1 MSADQDLAKRAATT
15 AGVLPGI
22 LPAFAVTLFLSAL
35 LLFWVQPMF
44 TKMVLPLLGGVPA
57 VWNTAMLFFQTA
69 LLAGY
74 AYAHLSSRFL
84 GLRWQVILHV
94 GLLALAAMALP
105 IAVADGWTP
114 PTEGMPV
121 AWLIGLFAVSVGLPF
136 FAVSATAPL
145 LQRWFSHSGHETA
158 DDPYYLY
165 GASNIGSMLALLG
178 YPVLVEPTLTLAG
191 QSGSWAMGY
200 GVLGLLI
207 VLCAVYL
214 WRGAAGEGGWA
225 IRTRPAV
232 PQGTAAT
239 ADRSVTWRRRAHWL
253 ALAFVPSS
261 LLLGVTSH
269 ITTDIAAVPLF
280 WVVPLALYLLTF
292 VLTFSRKPLLKHEWM
307 LRAQTLLFPILGML
321 FLLQQPMVP
330 MMLLHLAG
338 FFIGAMVCHGELWR
352 RRPETSHLTEFYLFM
367 SFGGMLGGVFN
378 AMLSPVLFDSV
389 LEYPLA
395 LVLACALRPW
405 TALQL
410 TLPEPAKIVAVVAP
424 AALCL
429 GAVMLL
435 DLAEIEPWQ
444 AGMFAAIIIL
454 ALTTYAQARQPIIF
468 AACIAGFL
476 SLVPVFLG
484 EQGGI
489 VVRERS
495 FFGVHTVKTIEQGRV
510 MALVHGTTIHG
521 AQYRDPDRRR
531 TRLTYYVEEGPAGSL
546 FAALPDTDPPRRVGA
561 IGLGTGSMAC
571 YRRPGEDWRFYE
583 IDPTVTR
590 LARDS
595 GHFHFLSDCAP
606 DIPIIHG
613 DARISLERGDDGP
626 FDVLIVDAFSS
637 DAVPVHLITR
647 EAIELYARRLSPD
660 GILLMHISNRN
671 LRLRPAVGAVLA
683 ASGLSA
689 RFQRYVPEVVE
700 ADAIATAAVAEWVAA
715 SPDRAALDILD
726 GDRRWEPL
734 RPDPDIQPWTDDYSN
749 IFSTLDW

>member
-1 MSADQDLAKRAATT
+1 MTSSRDVVSVEARAAI
-15 AGVLPGI
+15 PGI

-94 GLLALAAMALP
+94 GLLALAATALP

-121 AWLIGLFAVSVGLPF
+121 GWLIGLFAVSVGLPF

-191 QSGSWAMGY
+191 QSGSWAFGY

-214 WRGAAGEGGWA
+214 WRSAAGEGGWA
-225 IRTRPAV
+225 VRSRPAV
-232 PQGTAAT
+232 PQATAAT
-239 ADRSVTWRRRAHWL
+239 ADRSVTWGRRAHWL

-292 VLTFSRKPLLKHEWM
+292 VLTFSRKPLLKHQWM
-307 LRAQTLLFPILGML
+307 LRAQPAFILLTATL
-321 FLLQQPMVP
+321 FLVHDPLVP
-330 MMLLHLAG
+330 LTLLHLAT
-338 FFIGAMVCHGELWR
+338 FFICAMVCHGELWR
-352 RRPETSHLTEFYLFM
+352 KRPETSHLTEFYLWM

-378 AMLSPVLFDSV
+378 AMLSPLLFDSV

-405 TALQL
+405 NRDRLR
-410 TLPEPAKIVAVVAP
+410 LPPPGMIAAILVP
-424 AALCL
+424 AAVCV
-429 GAVMLL
+429 A
-435 DLAEIEPWQ
+435 
-444 AGMFAAIIIL
+444 
-454 ALTTYAQARQPIIF
+454 
-468 AACIAGFL
+468 IAGFAGLVEL
-476 SLVPVFLG
+476 SLGKVAWLAVFILVAAGCYVFARLPWAFALG
-484 EQGGI
+484 I
-489 VVRERS
+489 AVILVLLRVAPTDDRASSNVVAQARS
-495 FFGVHTVKTIEQGRV
+495 FFGVYAVTYKRDGQFS
-510 MALVHGTTIHG
+510 ALVHGTTIHG
-521 AQYRDPDRRR
+521 AQNVDPARRR
-531 TRLTYYVEEGPAGSL
+531 EPLTYFYPAGPVGSI
-546 FAALPDTDPPRRVGA
+546 FDRLPDAGDRA
-561 IGLGTGSMAC
+561 IGVVGLGIGSIAC
-571 YRRPGEDWRFYE
+571 YRQPGEDWLFYE
-583 IDPTVTR
+583 IDPLVTE
-590 LARDS
+590 LARDARY
-595 GHFHFLSDCAP
+595 FHYLADCAP
-606 DIPIIHG
+606 NAPVIHG
-613 DARISLERGDDGP
+613 DGRLSLERLGDGY
-626 FDVLIVDAFSS
+626 FNLLILDAFSS
-637 DAVPVHLITR
+637 DAVPMHLLTR
-647 EAIELYARRLSPD
+647 EAIDLYRSKLDRGGL
-660 GILLMHISNRN
+660 LLMNVTNRN
-671 LRLRPAVGAVLA
+671 VDLVPVLA
-683 ASGLSA
+683 TLVADAGLVA
-689 RFQRYVPEVVE
+689 RTQRYVP
-700 ADAIATAAVAEWVAA
+700 DQAAFDEFAAASEWVVIAEDA
-715 SPDRAALDILD
+715 GTLAILD
-726 GDRRWEPL
+726 SDPRWVQLPPNPGG
-734 RPDPDIQPWTDDYSN
+734 RPWTDDYSN
-749 IFSTLDW
+749 IFGAMNW

>member
-1 MSADQDLAKRAATT
+1 MTSSRDVVSVEARAAI
-15 AGVLPGI
+15 PGI

-94 GLLALAAMALP
+94 GLLALAATALP

-121 AWLIGLFAVSVGLPF
+121 GWLIGLFAVSVGLPF

-214 WRGAAGEGGWA
+214 WRGAAGENGWA

-307 LRAQTLLFPILGML
+307 LRAQPAFILLTATL
-321 FLLQQPMVP
+321 FLVHDPLVP
-330 MMLLHLAG
+330 LTLLHLAT
-338 FFIGAMVCHGELWR
+338 FFICTMVCHGELWR

-378 AMLSPVLFDSV
+378 AIVSPLVFNSV
-389 LEYPLA
+389 WEYPLA
-395 LVLACALRPW
+395 LVMVCALRPW
-405 TALQL
+405 NRDRLR
-410 TLPEPAKIVAVVAP
+410 LPPPGMIAAILVPAAVCVAVAGFAGLVELSLGKVAWLAVFILVAAGCYVFARLPWAFALGIAVILVLLRVAP
-424 AALCL
+424 TDDRASSN
-429 GAVMLL
+429 VV
-435 DLAEIEPWQ
+435 
-444 AGMFAAIIIL
+444 
-454 ALTTYAQARQPIIF
+454 AQA
-468 AACIAGFL
+468 
-476 SLVPVFLG
+476 
-484 EQGGI
+484 
-489 VVRERS
+489 RS
-495 FFGVHTVKTIEQGRV
+495 FFGVYAVTYKRDGQFS
-510 MALVHGTTIHG
+510 ALVHGTTIHG
-521 AQYRDPDRRR
+521 AQNVDPDRRR
-531 TRLTYYVEEGPAGSL
+531 EPLTYFYPAGPVGSV
-546 FAALPDTDPPRRVGA
+546 FDRLPNAGDRTIGVV
-561 IGLGTGSMAC
+561 GLGIGSIAC
-571 YRRPGEDWRFYE
+571 YRQPGEDWLFYE
-583 IDPTVTR
+583 IDPLVTE
-590 LARDS
+590 LARDTRY
-595 GHFHFLSDCAP
+595 FHYLADCAP
-606 DIPIIHG
+606 DAPVIHG
-613 DARISLERGDDGP
+613 DGRLSLERLGDGH
-626 FDVLIVDAFSS
+626 FDLLILDAFSS
-637 DAVPVHLITR
+637 DAVPMHLLTR
-647 EAIELYARRLSPD
+647 EAIDLYRSKLDRGGL
-660 GILLMHISNRN
+660 LLMNITNRN
-671 LRLRPAVGAVLA
+671 VDLAPVLSTLVADAGLA
-683 ASGLSA
+683 ARTQ
-689 RFQRYVPEVVE
+689 RFVPNQ
-700 ADAIATAAVAEWVAA
+700 AAFDDFAAASEWVVIAEDAA
-715 SPDRAALDILD
+715 TLALLD
-726 GDRRWEPL
+726 GDPRWVELPPNPGG
-734 RPDPDIQPWTDDYSN
+734 RPWTDDYSN
-749 IFSTLDW
+749 IFGAMNW

>member
-1 MSADQDLAKRAATT
+1 MPKGVDPGLALQ
-15 AGVLPGI
+15 AGQGRVLPGI

-44 TKMVLPLLGGVPA
+44 TKMVLPMLGGVPA

-84 GLRWQVILHV
+84 GLRWQVILHL
-94 GLLALAAMALP
+94 GLLALAATALP
-105 IAVADGWTP
+105 IAVAPGWTP

-121 AWLIGLFAVSVGLPF
+121 GWLIGLFAVSVGLPF
-136 FAVSATAPL
+136 FVVSATAPL

-178 YPVLVEPTLTLAG
+178 YPVLVEPALTLAG
-191 QSGSWAMGY
+191 QSWSWASGY

-214 WRGAAGEGGWA
+214 LRGAVGEGWA
-225 IRTRPAV
+225 VRARPVALAM
-232 PQGTAAT
+232 PE
-239 ADRSVTWRRRAHWL
+239 DRSVGWRRRAHWL

-280 WVVPLALYLLTF
+280 WVIPLALYLLTF
-292 VLTFSRKPLLKHEWM
+292 VLTFSRKPILRHEWM
-307 LRAQTLLFPILGML
+307 LRAQAVVFPILGL
-321 FLLQQPMVP
+321 VFLLQKPILPVT
-330 MMLLHLAG
+330 LLHLAG
-338 FFIGAMVCHGELWR
+338 FFLGAMVCHGELWR
-352 RRPETSHLTEFYLFM
+352 KRPETSHLTEFYLWM

-378 AMLSPVLFDSV
+378 ALVSPVLFDSV
-389 LEYPLA
+389 VEYPLA

-405 TALQL
+405 NALRIS
-410 TLPEPAKIVAVVAP
+410 LPEPAKIVAVILP
-424 AALCL
+424 AGLCL
-429 GAVMLL
+429 GVTMLL

-444 AGMFAAIIIL
+444 VGMFAAII
-454 ALTTYAQARQPIIF
+454 ALTLTIYTQSRQPLVF

-476 SLVPVFLG
+476 ALVPAFLG
-484 EQGGI
+484 SQSDI
-489 VVRERS
+489 LVRERS
-495 FFGVHTVKTIEQGRV
+495 FFGVHTVKIIDQGRV
-510 MALVHGTTIHG
+510 TALVHGTTIHG
-521 AQYRDPDRRR
+521 AQYRDPERRR
-531 TRLTYYVEEGPAGSL
+531 TRLTYYVEAGPAGSV
-546 FAALPDTDPPRRVGA
+546 FAALPATDTPRRIGV

-583 IDPTVTR
+583 IDPLVTH

-606 DIPIIHG
+606 DMPIIHG
-613 DARISLERGDDGP
+613 DARVSLERSGDGP
-626 FDVLIVDAFSS
+626 FDLLVVDAFSS
-637 DAVPVHLITR
+637 DVVPIHLITR
-647 EAIELYARRLSPD
+647 EAVSLYGRRLAPG

-671 LRLRPAVGAVLA
+671 LNLRPALAAVLA
-683 ASGLSA
+683 EAGFSA
-689 RFQRYVPEVVE
+689 RVQRYVPDAAAAAE
-700 ADAIATAAVAEWVAA
+700 ALATATVAEWVAA
-715 SPDRAALDILD
+715 SADPAALSILD
-726 GDRRWEPL
+726 GDPRWEPL
-734 RPDPDIQPWTDDYSN
+734 AAEPDYRAWTDDYSN
-749 IFSTLDW
+749 IFRALNW